1 MKAISNILDPI
12 ILKKRGKGSK
22 SKKNTM
28 VMTESVPLEDINS
41 GKKSL
46 QYRYY
51 KRKFMNSH
59 KKGRCEQNCC

>member
-1 MKAISNILDPI
+1 
-12 ILKKRGKGSK
+12 
-22 SKKNTM
+22 
-28 VMTESVPLEDINS
+28 MTESVPLEDINS